1 MIGVCLLATL
11 MLTTTSFA
19 AITRS
24 PLATN
29 SSTSRTTPLTISTKL
44 RKALIEAL
52 NSYDT
57 AEDSTESID
66 DEATTLSSTEINDI
80 TEASITTENPTSVIK
95 IHTFSI
101 DGDNSDENE
110 VIKTIIITRP
120 KTTLTPPKQ
129 LQSLDEDDDQV
140 QIKFG
145 KSPDPVAVG
154 ESDNSD
160 NLQQVRSVESRNSL
174 NTAADEKKGTTTTDT
189 KKKAAEKAP
198 TTTPSITTTTLATV
212 ANNAPADGEKVSN
225 NNKDEVKIQQAP
237 LLAAFTVQQD
247 ANGKPHKVISLLQK
261 TDLGECSFAVC
272 NKIPLII

>member
-80 TEASITTENPTSVIK
+80 VEASTTTENPSSVIK

-129 LQSLDEDDDQV
+129 LQSLDEDEDDQV

-174 NTAADEKKGTTTTDT
+174 NTAADEKKGTTTTAT

-198 TTTPSITTTTLATV
+198 TTTPSITTTTIATV
-212 ANNAPADGEKVSN
+212 ANNAPADGEKVS

-261 TDLGECSFAVC
+261 TDLGELFVVC
-272 NKIPLII
+272 NKIQIIH

>member
-19 AITRS
+19 AITRG

-80 TEASITTENPTSVIK
+80 TEASTTTEHPSSVIK

-129 LQSLDEDDDQV
+129 LQSLDEDDDDQV

-174 NTAADEKKGTTTTDT
+174 NTAADDEKKGTTTAAT

-198 TTTPSITTTTLATV
+198 TTTPSITTTTIATV
-212 ANNAPADGEKVSN
+212 ANNAPADGEKVT

-261 TDLGECSFAVC
+261 TDLGECSLLCVQ
-272 NKIPLII
+272 